1 MCGIAG
7 SLQLRPERPAV
18 REDVERM
25 CAVLRHRGPDDA
37 GVLLDGALGMGM
49 RRLSIIDLATGGQ
62 PLANEDGS
70 VWTVFNGEI
79 YNYPELRAGL
89 EARHHRLATTSDT
102 EVIVHLYEDL
112 GLDFVQ
118 RLEGMFGLAVW
129 DRSRRRLVLAR
140 DRLGIKPLYWTVD
153 ADRLLFGSEL
163 KALLAAGITREVD
176 LQAVHDYLSLSY
188 VPGPRTIYRGVHK
201 LPPGHLLVC
210 EGGRPTVRRYWT
222 IPYPAEP
229 PPPRPATAWAES
241 LRALLRDTVRRHLLS
256 DVPLGVFLSGGLDSG
271 ALVALMHEVSGERV
285 RTFSIGFDEA
295 SYDEL
300 EGARAVARRF
310 DTEHHELVVR
320 PDAVTLVPELVRAFD
335 EPFADSSAVPV
346 YCVSRLARRH
356 VKVVLSGEGG
366 DEVFAGYETYAAWR
380 WAEVYRR
387 LPAVLGR
394 TVVPSLVRRLPVSH
408 RRISFDYKAKRFV
421 EGALRSPV
429 EAHLGWKEVF
439 SEDAK
444 AVLYGRAADGCAS
457 ALRLYRAAFEA
468 CPSPEVLTRLQH
480 VDLGVYLPDD
490 ILVKADRMSMANS
503 LEARVPFL
511 DHRVVEFAAALPA
524 GLKLRGLTKKYILR
538 RAMADALPARTVHG
552 RKRGFN
558 VPISVWLA
566 GPLREVV
573 HDVLAD
579 KRVREAGFFDA
590 AAVRRLLSDHE
601 ARRADRSRSLWA
613 LLMFTLWCEEYG
625 RPPTAAVAPG
635 VEAAR

>member
-1 MCGIAG
+1 
-7 SLQLRPERPAV
+7 
-18 REDVERM
+18 
-25 CAVLRHRGPDDA
+25 
-37 GVLLDGALGMGM
+37 
-49 RRLSIIDLATGGQ
+49 
-62 PLANEDGS
+62 
-70 VWTVFNGEI
+70 
-79 YNYPELRAGL
+79 
-89 EARHHRLATTSDT
+89 
-102 EVIVHLYEDL
+102 
-112 GLDFVQ
+112 
-118 RLEGMFGLAVW
+118 
-129 DRSRRRLVLAR
+129 
-140 DRLGIKPLYWTVD
+140 
-153 ADRLLFGSEL
+153 
-163 KALLAAGITREVD
+163 
-176 LQAVHDYLSLSY
+176 
-188 VPGPRTIYRGVHK
+188 
-201 LPPGHLLVC
+201 
-210 EGGRPTVRRYWT
+210 
-222 IPYPAEP
+222 
-229 PPPRPATAWAES
+229 
-241 LRALLRDTVRRHLLS
+241 
-256 DVPLGVFLSGGLDSG
+256 
-271 ALVALMHEVSGERV
+271 MHEVSGERV

-320 PDAVTLVPELVRAFD
+320 PDAITLVPELVRAFD

-387 LPAVLGR
+387 LPTVLGR

-421 EGALRSPV
+421 EGALRPPV

-444 AVLYGRAADGCAS
+444 AALYGRAADGCAP
-457 ALRLYRAAFEA
+457 ALRLYRAAFDA

-480 VDLGVYLPDD
+480 VDLDVYLPDD

-552 RKRGFN
+552 GKRGFN
-558 VPISVWLA
+558 VPIPVWLA
-566 GPLREVV
+566 GSLRELV

-613 LLMFTLWCEEYG
+613 LLMFTLWCEAYG
-625 RPPTAAVAPG
+625 RPPTAAVTPG
-635 VEAAR
+635 AEAGR